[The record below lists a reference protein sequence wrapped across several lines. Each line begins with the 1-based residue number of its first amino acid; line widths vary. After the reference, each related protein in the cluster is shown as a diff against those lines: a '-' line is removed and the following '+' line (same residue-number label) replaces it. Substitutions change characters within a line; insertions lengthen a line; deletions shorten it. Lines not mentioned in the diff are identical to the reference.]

1 MRATNRDEFK
11 NWRTQSE
18 LKSQTI
24 YNMDCLEGLRMIP
37 DKSVDVVISDPP
49 YELELKDKNTG
60 AAKDAEFLDE
70 IGFMSNGF
78 NRQVLDECMRVLRKI
93 KAFFYCSKN
102 QIPMYI

>member
-1 MRATNRDEFK
+1 MKVRNRDELK

-49 YELELKDKNTG
+49 YELELKDRIRVRQRMRSSLMKLVLCPMVSIG
-60 AAKDAEFLDE
+60 KFL
-70 IGFMSNGF
+70 MS
-78 NRQVLDECMRVLRKI
+78 V
-93 KAFFYCSKN
+93 
-102 QIPMYI
+102 